1 MNFFKKHIIQ
11 DAAFIPVSTYKRSIL
26 TGQLSIV
33 SGLVS
38 FIYILIEW
46 NYGEMRYVP
55 FYGFIT
61 IGSFVSLLLLKNQKH
76 NAAKFTLLFTTLI
89 VVALFSSI
97 EPYRTGVYMVY
108 IVVSLGAFTLFGY
121 EDLKLSL
128 TLVSLTIS
136 TFIFNYFI
144 NDINFLGDV
153 EYSEQYVRTSFAVNF
168 FVSIL
173 STGLMFYYIL
183 VINHASERE
192 LKEGQNVLLKLT
204 HQLQS
209 SKARFELAIKGSSA
223 GIWDWN
229 FVDSKIYVSPI
240 LQQLLGYE
248 EGEMDF
254 IDYDRFL
261 SIIHPKDLNKLN
273 TALKGHL
280 KGHRRF
286 LVEVR
291 FKCKNGSYMWGLD
304 SGQAEWDQNGKP
316 VRMAGSIVDITERK
330 EAEQLLQAK
339 NRDLRKTNEE
349 LDRFVYSTSHDL
361 KAPLCSMLGLIHIA
375 DISKNRD
382 EQKHCMAQMKER
394 VETLNG
400 FIEDIISYSRNSRLN
415 VMPEDVP
422 VNKMIDKILD
432 GLEYFEHKRNISI
445 VKCFPKDLVISTDA
459 SRLRII
465 MNNLIA
471 NAIKYHRIDQ
481 GNPYINITADVFDK
495 VVQISVE
502 DNGNGIEDDYKES
515 IFNMFYR
522 ASENSDGSGLGLY
535 IAREMVEKMNGQ
547 ITVQSEFGQGS
558 KFTIVLPNYIEAV
571 SVA

>member
-1 MNFFKKHIIQ
+1 
-11 DAAFIPVSTYKRSIL
+11 
-26 TGQLSIV
+26 
-33 SGLVS
+33 
-38 FIYILIEW
+38 
-46 NYGEMRYVP
+46 
-55 FYGFIT
+55 
-61 IGSFVSLLLLKNQKH
+61 
-76 NAAKFTLLFTTLI
+76 
-89 VVALFSSI
+89 
-97 EPYRTGVYMVY
+97 
-108 IVVSLGAFTLFGY
+108 
-121 EDLKLSL
+121 
-128 TLVSLTIS
+128 
-136 TFIFNYFI
+136 
-144 NDINFLGDV
+144 
-153 EYSEQYVRTSFAVNF
+153 
-168 FVSIL
+168 
-173 STGLMFYYIL
+173 
-183 VINHASERE
+183 
-192 LKEGQNVLLKLT
+192 
-204 HQLQS
+204 
-209 SKARFELAIKGSSA
+209 
-223 GIWDWN
+223 
-229 FVDSKIYVSPI
+229 
-240 LQQLLGYE
+240 
-248 EGEMDF
+248 
-254 IDYDRFL
+254 
-261 SIIHPKDLNKLN
+261 
-273 TALKGHL
+273 
-280 KGHRRF
+280 
-286 LVEVR
+286 
-291 FKCKNGSYMWGLD
+291 MWGLD

-375 DISKNRD
+375 DISENRD

-422 VNKMIDKILD
+422 VNEMIDKILD